1 MSWLRGSFLAAAFAA
16 ASLAVAFPADARV
29 KREGSWPDANKP
41 VSLDVKNT
49 PRNEA
54 LRQLADAAGWSL
66 VVRGSAVSTELV
78 DLHVKQQP
86 AAKVLELLLDD
97 EDYVAKR
104 DGTLVSIVRDDDDEG
119 SQAMPP
125 TPPPPPTPPMP
136 PMAPGVASA
145 VASAMASAHAA
156 PSSTSVNISI
166 GSDSTEVD
174 EPHARGKDRTVMG
187 GDVRIAKGEVA
198 RDVTV
203 FGGNVDIE
211 GEATGD
217 VTVFGGNVQVHE
229 GARVHGDA
237 TVFGGTLALAQGA
250 KVDGDVSALG
260 GTLKREPGS
269 QIGGDVNAKSSDSD
283 SSESQS
289 KHRGLVMRAGESIM
303 DGVRLAA
310 VLFVIGTVLL
320 ALAGR
325 RMESLRFEVAAR
337 PMRTL
342 ALGLVGLLGGIVVL
356 IALCVTVIGIPIALV
371 AVLLG
376 VLGMFG
382 AMCAVLSV
390 VGEAL
395 LRHRTT
401 NQYVHLAVGC
411 ALFVALSAL
420 PWVGGFVGLITAL
433 AGIGTLVASRGAG
446 FFVKRNG
453 GGTPYRSVP
462 PEAPI
467 A

>member
-1 MSWLRGSFLAAAFAA
+1 MTWLRGSFLAAALAA

-29 KREGSWPDANKP
+29 KREGAWPDANKP
-41 VSLDVKNT
+41 ITLDVKDT
-49 PRNEA
+49 PRDEA
-54 LRQLADAAGWSL
+54 LRKLADAAGWSL
-66 VVRGSAVSTELV
+66 VVRGNAVSHELV
-78 DLHVKQQP
+78 DLHLKQQP

-104 DGTLVSIVRDDDDEG
+104 DGTLVSIVRDEDDEG
-119 SQAMPP
+119 SQAVPP
-125 TPPPPPTPPMP
+125 VPQVPPVPAT
-136 PMAPGVASA
+136 VASA
-145 VASAMASAHAA
+145 VASAMASAAHAA
-156 PSSTSVNISI
+156 PSSTSVSISV

-217 VTVFGGNVQVHE
+217 VTVFGGNVRVHE

-237 TVFGGTLALAQGA
+237 TVFGGTLALSPGA

-260 GTLKREPGS
+260 GTLKRDPGS

-325 RMESLRFEVAAR
+325 RMEALRFEVAAR

-342 ALGLVGLLGGIVVL
+342 ALGLVGLLGSIVVL

-371 AVLLG
+371 GLLLG

-433 AGIGTLVASRGAG
+433 AGIGTLVATRGAG

>member
-1 MSWLRGSFLAAAFAA
+1 
-16 ASLAVAFPADARV
+16 
-29 KREGSWPDANKP
+29 
-41 VSLDVKNT
+41 
-49 PRNEA
+49 
-54 LRQLADAAGWSL
+54 
-66 VVRGSAVSTELV
+66 
-78 DLHVKQQP
+78 
-86 AAKVLELLLDD
+86 
-97 EDYVAKR
+97 
-104 DGTLVSIVRDDDDEG
+104 
-119 SQAMPP
+119 
-125 TPPPPPTPPMP
+125 
-136 PMAPGVASA
+136 
-145 VASAMASAHAA
+145 
-156 PSSTSVNISI
+156 VNINI
-166 GSDSTEVD
+166 DTGSGDSD
-174 EPHARGKDRTVMG
+174 EPHSRGKDRTVMG

-217 VTVFGGNVQVHE
+217 VTVFGGNVRVHE

-237 TVFGGTLALAQGA
+237 TVFGGTLALAPGA

-269 QIGGDVNAKSSDSD
+269 QVLGDVNAKSSDSD
-283 SSESQS
+283 SDSSDSQS
-289 KHRGLVMRAGESIM
+289 KHRGLVLRAGESIM
-303 DGVRLAA
+303 DGVRMAA

-342 ALGLVGLLGGIVVL
+342 ALGLVGLIGGVVVL

-371 AVLLG
+371 GLLAG

-433 AGIGTLVASRGAG
+433 AGIGTLVATRGAG

-462 PEAPI
+462 PEAPV

>member
-16 ASLAVAFPADARV
+16 ASLAVASPADAHV
-29 KREGSWPDANKP
+29 KRQGAWPDADKP
-41 VSLDVKNT
+41 VTLDLQKT
-49 PRNEA
+49 PRDEA
-54 LRQLADAAGWSL
+54 LRKVADAAGWSL
-66 VVRGSAVSTELV
+66 VVKANLPQKLV
-78 DLHVKQQP
+78 DLHLKQQP
-86 AAKVLELLLDD
+86 AGKVLDLLLDD
-97 EDYVAKR
+97 EDDDYVAKR
-104 DGTLVSIVRDDDDEG
+104 DGTLVVIEEDEEG
-119 SQAMPP
+119 SGNPSDALKGLVIPP
-125 TPPPPPTPPMP
+125 IPPIPPVPPVP
-136 PMAPGVASA
+136 PVGSV
-145 VASAMASAHAA
+145 HAA
-156 PSSTSVNISI
+156 PSSTGVSISI
-166 GSDSTEVD
+166 GSDSSEVD

-187 GDVRIAKGEVA
+187 GDVRIAKGEIA
-198 RDVTV
+198 RDITV

-217 VTVFGGNVQVHE
+217 VTVFGGNVRVHE

-237 TVFGGTLALAQGA
+237 TVFGGTLALAPGA

-269 QIGGDVNAKSSDSD
+269 QIGGDVNAKTSDSD
-283 SSESQS
+283 SSDSHD
-289 KHRGLVMRAGESIM
+289 KPRGLVMRAGESIM

-342 ALGLVGLLGGIVVL
+342 ALGLVGLLGGVVVL

-371 AVLLG
+371 GALLG

-433 AGIGTLVASRGAG
+433 AGIGTLVATRGAG

>member
-1 MSWLRGSFLAAAFAA
+1 MSWLRGSVLAAAFAA

-29 KREGSWPDANKP
+29 KREGAWPDADKER
-41 VSLDVKNT
+41 VVTLDVQGV
-49 PRNEA
+49 PRGEA
-54 LRQLADAAGWSL
+54 LKKLADAAGWSL
-66 VVRGSAVSTELV
+66 VVRAKLDAEPV
-78 DLHVKQQP
+78 DLHLKQQP
-86 AAKVLELLLDD
+86 ASKVLDLLLDD
-97 EDYVAKR
+97 DDYVAKR
-104 DGTLVSIVRDDDDEG
+104 DGTLVSIEDDEG
-119 SQAMPP
+119 NEGPADSAKGVAVVPPPAPVPP
-125 TPPPPPTPPMP
+125 TPP
-136 PMAPGVASA
+136 A
-145 VASAMASAHAA
+145 ASAHAA
-156 PSSTSVNISI
+156 PSSTGVTISV

-187 GDVRIAKGEVA
+187 GDVKIAKGEVA

-211 GEATGD
+211 GEASGD
-217 VTVFGGNVQVHE
+217 VTVFGGNVTVHE
-229 GARVHGDA
+229 GARVLGDA
-237 TVFGGTLALAQGA
+237 TVVGGTLSLDPGA

-260 GTLKREPGS
+260 GTLKRQPGS
-269 QIGGDVNAKSSDSD
+269 HVGGDVNAKSSDSD
-283 SSESQS
+283 SDDSHA
-289 KHRGLVMRAGESIM
+289 KHRGLVLRAGESIM
-303 DGVRLAA
+303 DGLRLAA

-325 RMESLRFEVAAR
+325 RMESLRLEVAAR

-342 ALGLVGLLGGIVVL
+342 ALGFVGLLASIIVV
-356 IALCVTVIGIPIALV
+356 IALCVTVIGIPIAVVALLV
-371 AVLLG
+371 G
-376 VLGMFG
+376 VLAVFG

-420 PWVGGFVGLITAL
+420 PWVGGFIGFVTAL
-433 AGIGTLVASRGAG
+433 AGIGTLVATRGAG

-462 PEAPI
+462 PESHI

>member
-1 MSWLRGSFLAAAFAA
+1 
-16 ASLAVAFPADARV
+16 
-29 KREGSWPDANKP
+29 
-41 VSLDVKNT
+41 
-49 PRNEA
+49 
-54 LRQLADAAGWSL
+54 
-66 VVRGSAVSTELV
+66 
-78 DLHVKQQP
+78 
-86 AAKVLELLLDD
+86 
-97 EDYVAKR
+97 
-104 DGTLVSIVRDDDDEG
+104 VSINV
-119 SQAMPP
+119 
-125 TPPPPPTPPMP
+125 
-136 PMAPGVASA
+136 
-145 VASAMASAHAA
+145 
-156 PSSTSVNISI
+156 
-166 GSDSTEVD
+166 GSDSTEID
-174 EPHARGKDRTVMG
+174 EPHGRGKDRTVMG
-187 GDVRIAKGEVA
+187 GDVKIAKGEVA

-217 VTVFGGNVQVHE
+217 VTVFGGNVRVHE

-237 TVFGGTLALAQGA
+237 TVFGGTLALATGA
-250 KVDGDVSALG
+250 TVDGDVSALG

-269 QIGGDVNAKSSDSD
+269 QVHGDVNAKGSDSDSDSD
-283 SSESQS
+283 SSDAAHA
-289 KHRGLVMRAGESIM
+289 KARGIVMRAGESIM

-376 VLGMFG
+376 VLGVFG

-411 ALFVALSAL
+411 ALFVALSAI
-420 PWVGGFVGLITAL
+420 PWIGGFVGLITAL
-433 AGIGTLVASRGAG
+433 AGIGTLVATRGAG

-453 GGTPYRSVP
+453 GGTPYRSAP

>member
-16 ASLAVAFPADARV
+16 ASLAVAAPADARV
-29 KREGSWPDANKP
+29 KHEGAWPDADKL
-41 VSLDVKNT
+41 VSLDVQKT
-49 PRNEA
+49 PRDEA
-54 LRQLADAAGWSL
+54 LRKLADAAGWSL
-66 VVRGSAVSTELV
+66 VVRANMSPDLV
-78 DLHVKQQP
+78 DLHLKQQP
-86 AAKVLELLLDD
+86 VGKVLDLLLDD
-97 EDYVAKR
+97 DDYVAKR
-104 DGTLVSIVRDDDDEG
+104 DGSILLIEDDAG
-119 SQAMPP
+119 SPSPADSLK
-125 TPPPPPTPPMP
+125 
-136 PMAPGVASA
+136 GVAPVIPPIPPVPPVPPIPPAAGSG
-145 VASAMASAHAA
+145 HPGHPA
-156 PSSTSVNISI
+156 PSSTGVTISV
-166 GSDSTEVD
+166 GSDSSEID
-174 EPHARGKDRTVMG
+174 EPHGRGKDRTVMG
-187 GDVRIAKGEVA
+187 GDVRIAKGEIA

-217 VTVFGGNVQVHE
+217 VTVFGGNVRVHE

-237 TVFGGTLALAQGA
+237 TVFGGTLALSPGA

-260 GTLKREPGS
+260 GTLKRDPGS
-269 QIGGDVNAKSSDSD
+269 HIGGDVNAKGSDDSD
-283 SSESQS
+283 SSDSHE
-289 KHRGLVMRAGESIM
+289 KHRGLVARAGESIM

-325 RMESLRFEVAAR
+325 RMEALRFEVAAR

-371 AVLLG
+371 AALLG

-420 PWVGGFVGLITAL
+420 PWVGGFVGLVTAL
-433 AGIGTLVASRGAG
+433 AGIGTLVATRGAG

>member
-1 MSWLRGSFLAAAFAA
+1 
-16 ASLAVAFPADARV
+16 
-29 KREGSWPDANKP
+29 
-41 VSLDVKNT
+41 
-49 PRNEA
+49 
-54 LRQLADAAGWSL
+54 
-66 VVRGSAVSTELV
+66 
-78 DLHVKQQP
+78 
-86 AAKVLELLLDD
+86 
-97 EDYVAKR
+97 
-104 DGTLVSIVRDDDDEG
+104 
-119 SQAMPP
+119 
-125 TPPPPPTPPMP
+125 
-136 PMAPGVASA
+136 
-145 VASAMASAHAA
+145 MASAHAA
-156 PSSTSVNISI
+156 PSSPSVSI
-166 GSDSTEVD
+166 NLGSDSSDSD
-174 EPHARGKDRTVMG
+174 EHHVRGKDRTVMG

-211 GEATGD
+211 GEASGD
-217 VTVFGGNVQVHE
+217 VTVFGGNVRVHE

-250 KVDGDVSALG
+250 TVDGDVSALG

-269 QIGGDVNAKSSDSD
+269 QIHGDVNAKSSDSD
-283 SSESQS
+283 SDSGDSHA
-289 KHRGLVMRAGESIM
+289 KPRGLVMRAGESIM

-325 RMESLRFEVAAR
+325 RMEALRFEVAAR

-371 AVLLG
+371 GLLLG
-376 VLGMFG
+376 VFGMFG

-433 AGIGTLVASRGAG
+433 AGIGTLVATRGAG
-446 FFVKRNG
+446 YFVKRNG

-462 PEAPI
+462 PGAPV

>member
-29 KREGSWPDANKP
+29 KREGAWPDADKP
-41 VSLDVKNT
+41 VTLDVQNT

-54 LRQLADAAGWSL
+54 LRKLADAAGWSL
-66 VVRGSAVSTELV
+66 VVHGGAVSTELV
-78 DLHVKQQP
+78 DLHLKQQP
-86 AAKVLELLLDD
+86 AGKVLDLLLDD

-104 DGTLVSIVRDDDDEG
+104 DGTLVSIVREDDGDEEG
-119 SQAMPP
+119 TGVVPPKPPMPP
-125 TPPPPPTPPMP
+125 TPPVPPG
-136 PMAPGVASA
+136 AVASA
-145 VASAMASAHAA
+145 IASAMASAHAA
-156 PSSTSVNISI
+156 PSAKGVTISV
-166 GSDSTEVD
+166 GSDSTEVE
-174 EPHARGKDRTVMG
+174 EPHGRGKDRTVMG
-187 GDVRIAKGEVA
+187 GDVRIAKGEIA

-217 VTVFGGNVQVHE
+217 VTVFGGNVRVHE

-283 SSESQS
+283 SGDAPA
-289 KHRGLVMRAGESIM
+289 KAHGLVMRAGESIM

-371 AVLLG
+371 GGLLG

-420 PWVGGFVGLITAL
+420 PWVGGFIGLITAL
-433 AGIGTLVASRGAG
+433 AGIGTLVATRGAG

-453 GGTPYRSVP
+453 GGTPYRS
-462 PEAPI
+462 PEAPV

>member
-1 MSWLRGSFLAAAFAA
+1 MSWLRGSFLVRAAFAA

-29 KREGSWPDANKP
+29 KREGAWPDADKP
-41 VSLDVKNT
+41 ITLDVKDT
-49 PRNEA
+49 PRDEA
-54 LRQLADAAGWSL
+54 LRKLADAAGWSL
-66 VVRGSAVSTELV
+66 VVRGEAVSKELV
-78 DLHVKQQP
+78 DLHLKQQP
-86 AAKVLELLLDD
+86 AGKVLELLLDD

-104 DGTLVSIVRDDDDEG
+104 DGTLVSIVREDDSDED
-119 SQAMPP
+119 SKAMPP
-125 TPPPPPTPPMP
+125 MPVMPPMP
-136 PMAPGVASA
+136 PMPPAAVASA

-156 PSSTSVNISI
+156 PSAKGITVTV
-166 GSDSTEVD
+166 GSDSSEIE
-174 EPHARGKDRTVMG
+174 EPHGRGKDRTVMG
-187 GDVRIAKGEVA
+187 GDVRIAKGEIA

-217 VTVFGGNVQVHE
+217 VTVFGGNVRVHE

-269 QIGGDVNAKSSDSD
+269 QIGGDVNAKGSDSD
-283 SSESQS
+283 ASDSHET
-289 KHRGLVMRAGESIM
+289 HRSVVARAGESIM

-371 AVLLG
+371 GALLG

-411 ALFVALSAL
+411 AIFVALSAL

-433 AGIGTLVASRGAG
+433 AGIGTLVATRGAG

-453 GGTPYRSVP
+453 GGTPYRSAP
-462 PEAPI
+462 PEAPV